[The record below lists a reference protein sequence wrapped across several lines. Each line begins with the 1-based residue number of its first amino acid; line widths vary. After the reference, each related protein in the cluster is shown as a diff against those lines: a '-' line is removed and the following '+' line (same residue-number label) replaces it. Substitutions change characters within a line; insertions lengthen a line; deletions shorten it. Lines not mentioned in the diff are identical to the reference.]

1 MSRVATLV
9 GFAALALAGGA
20 SAAELVG
27 SPYPPSPVF
36 AGIDW
41 APAASVVRQ
50 AVDGDN
56 WPVTWGADDALYTT
70 WGDGTGFEPKVP
82 EKLSCGFARV
92 QGGPK
97 DFRGENL
104 FSLNAQP
111 GQGRNGLKAWGLLA
125 VGDRLYAWFGHADK
139 KGGMAQ
145 LAWSDDQ
152 ARTWVFAGWRF
163 DEFGLVGFVNFG
175 RGYAGARDD
184 YVYAYSHDGPKAD
197 VPADRFILM
206 RVPRDRVGER
216 AAYEFFAGQD
226 AAGQP
231 RWSEAVAERAAVFTN
246 PDSCLRSAMTY
257 HAASRR
263 YLWWQAIPQPRGHRD
278 RGDTRFT
285 GGFAVYDAPEPWGPW
300 TTVYHTTL
308 WDMGPGEHGDFPA
321 KWMDP
326 AGRGVWL
333 VFSGDDA
340 FSVRAGRL
348 QPKP

>member
-1 MSRVATLV
+1 M
-9 GFAALALAGGA
+9 ALAGGA
-20 SAAELVG
+20 ALTLAAMAAPAAEPVA
-27 SPYPPSPVF
+27 PPCPPSPVF

-41 APAASVVRQ
+41 APAESVVRQ

-56 WPVTWGADDALYTT
+56 WPVTWAADDALYTA

-92 QGGPK
+92 RGGPR
-97 DFRGENL
+97 DFHGENL
-104 FSLNAQP
+104 FSLNTQP

-139 KGGMAQ
+139 QGGMAQ
-145 LAWSDDQ
+145 LAWSDNH
-152 ARTWVFAGWRF
+152 ARTWVFADWRF
-163 DEFGLVGFVNFG
+163 EEFGLVGFVNFG

-184 YVYAYSHDGPKAD
+184 YVYAYSHDGPRAD

-206 RVPRDRVGER
+206 RVPRARVGER
-216 AAYEFFAGQD
+216 GAYEFYAGRD

-231 RWSEAVAERAAVFTN
+231 RWSAALADREAVFTH
-246 PDSCLRSAMTY
+246 PDGCLRSAMTY
-257 HAASRR
+257 HAPSRR
-263 YLWWQAIPQPRGHRD
+263 YLWWQAIPQPRGHKD

-300 TTVYHTTL
+300 TTVYHSAQ

-321 KWMDP
+321 KWLEPD
-326 AGRGVWL
+326 GRLWL
-333 VFSGDDA
+333 VFSGEDA

-348 QPKP
+348 LPRP